1 MTNEVHSAATNI
13 RHLADQPIVTA
24 RDIMDRVERRWTRPQ
39 TLPALSPGISRQIRA
54 LADRPSMTWHDA
66 HAVFG
71 QDPVL
76 AALAIREANTHRKAV
91 SLAEALDVLGLD
103 RIRLLVQRVAM
114 QSTLVRDPALAAAM
128 TAVHHHAWRLAR
140 AVRVVTM
147 YTTLD
152 SQQASTSAL
161 LSDLGL
167 LVGLLALGDGP
178 VTQRA
183 PEVEPVIEMLAAGQ
197 DTLAWFAADAWAL
210 PAELQTIVANGHA
223 LEVNGHPHPT
233 LAATMVGRAVVA
245 ELGLDL
251 DLPGLIRATPHPAQL
266 IDALAAL
273 GLTDRQF
280 LLIRRQ
286 VRDALMG

>member
-1 MTNEVHSAATNI
+1 MTHEVQSAAANI
-13 RHLADQPIVTA
+13 RHLVDEPIVTA

-39 TLPALSPGISRQIRA
+39 TLPALSAGISRQIRA
-54 LADRPSMTWHDA
+54 LADRPSMTWHEA

-91 SLAEALDVLGLD
+91 SLAEALDVLGLP
-103 RIRLLVQRVAM
+103 RIRQLVQRLAV

-128 TAVHHHAWRLAR
+128 TRIHHHAWRMSR
-140 AVRVVTM
+140 AVRIVTM

-152 SQQASTSAL
+152 DQQASTAAL
-161 LSDLGL
+161 MNDLGL

-178 VTQRA
+178 VSQRA

-197 DTLAWFAADAWAL
+197 DTLAWFAADAWGL
-210 PAELQTIVANGHA
+210 PAELQTILANGHA

-233 LAATMVGRAVVA
+233 LAAILVGRAVVA

-251 DLPGLIRATPHPAQL
+251 DLPGLDRKPPHPVQL
-266 IDALAAL
+266 IAALTAL

-286 VRDALMG
+286 VRESLMG